1 MNLEQLHGF
10 VEVADLGHFTQAAAK
25 LHLAQPS
32 LSRQISSLEIELGAE
47 LFHRARGNISL
58 TDAGET
64 LLPRARRMLADADTI
79 RAEMGELAGLQRGR
93 VRLGATP
100 TLCIS
105 LVAEAMAAFHAAHPG
120 VELLLTEAGSNV
132 LIEQLAAGTVDMAL
146 ITLSDALPVAGSAL
160 VRTPLLTEELVVVSS
175 AEHGPVAADGIDLDA
190 LARLPLVFFAE
201 SYDLRA
207 TTDAAFRATGLAPTP
222 VVEGAEMDAVLRFV
236 ERGLGV
242 AVVPAMVL
250 LDRPTLRSVRLI
262 DPRLIRTIGLAH
274 RSDVNLTRA
283 AAAMRRVIMATA
295 RELVARDPATMALV
309 GGAPSAAAVS

>member
-1 MNLEQLHGF
+1 MNLEQLRGF

-32 LSRQISSLEIELGAE
+32 LSRQISSLETELGAE

-175 AEHGPVAADGIDLDA
+175 AEHAPVATGGIDLEA

-207 TTDAAFRATGLAPTP
+207 VTDAAFRAAGLAPTP

-274 RSDVNLTRA
+274 RSDVNPTRA
-283 AAAMRRVIMATA
+283 AAAMRRVITATA
-295 RELVARDPATMALV
+295 RELVDRDPTTMALV
-309 GGAPSAAAVS
+309 Q